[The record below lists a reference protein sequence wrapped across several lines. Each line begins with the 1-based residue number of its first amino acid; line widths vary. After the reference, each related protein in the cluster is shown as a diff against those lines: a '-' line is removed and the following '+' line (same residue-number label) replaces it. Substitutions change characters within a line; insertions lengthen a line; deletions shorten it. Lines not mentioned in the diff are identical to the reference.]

1 MIVEEKAN
9 LHETNLQSTKDEN
22 LDDQT
27 RAPSN
32 FVWFLNVHLVELDG
46 ENRTNLGVDDLYAIS
61 QDESNKHILEVDDL
75 STNLKDGYNNN
86 IIKVVDLYTNHKM
99 KITNMFIKLIIH
111 TQNIK

>member
-1 MIVEEKAN
+1 MIEKKAHF
-9 LHETNLQSTKDEN
+9 HEFNLQSTMRMKILKLPDKG
-22 LDDQT
+22 
-27 RAPSN
+27 N
-32 FVWFLNVHLVELDG
+32 FKSSLTWWYTPKTHEDNI
-46 ENRTNLGVDDLYAIS
+46 TILGVDDIYTKS
-61 QDESNKHILEVDDL
+61 QDEGNKHILEVDDL

>member
-1 MIVEEKAN
+1 MVEEKAN

-46 ENRTNLGVDDLYAIS
+46 ENRTNLGVDDLYAKS

-75 STNLKDGYNNN
+75 
-86 IIKVVDLYTNHKM
+86 YTNS
-99 KITNMFIKLIIH
+99 
-111 TQNIK
+111 

>member
-61 QDESNKHILEVDDL
+61 QDENNKHNQEVDDL
-75 STNLKDGYNNN
+75 YTNSQDGYNNN
-86 IIKVVDLYTNHKM
+86 NIEFDELYTKSQDEDN
-99 KITNMFIKLIIH
+99 
-111 TQNIK
+111 QNFH

>member
-9 LHETNLQSTKDEN
+9 LHETNLQSTKNKN

-46 ENRTNLGVDDLYAIS
+46 ENRTILGVDDLYTKS
-61 QDESNKHILEVDDL
+61 QDESNKHILEVNEL
-75 STNLKDGYNNN
+75 YTNSQDGYNNN
-86 IIKVVDLYTNHKM
+86 SLEFDELYTKSQEEDNKNFH
-99 KITNMFIKLIIH
+99 
-111 TQNIK
+111 

>member
-1 MIVEEKAN
+1 MVEEKAN

-46 ENRTNLGVDDLYAIS
+46 ENRSNLGVDDLYAIS

-75 STNLKDGYNNN
+75 YTNSQDGYNNN
-86 IIKVVDLYTNHKM
+86 NIEFDELYTKSQDEDNQP
-99 KITNMFIKLIIH
+99 FCIKLIIF
-111 TQNIK
+111 TIVN

>member
-46 ENRTNLGVDDLYAIS
+46 ENITILGVDDLYAKS

-75 STNLKDGYNNN
+75 YTNSQDGYNNN
-86 IIKVVDLYTNHKM
+86 SLEFDELYTKSQDEDN
-99 KITNMFIKLIIH
+99 
-111 TQNIK
+111 QNFH